1 MGKATGGGDYVY
13 DEWSKGASG
22 GRMQV
27 SGPGGAVERQEKAAR
42 AKKLRQKL
50 VG

>member
-1 MGKATGGGDYVY
+1 MRKATGGGDYVY
-13 DEWSKGASG
+13 NEWSKGGAG
-22 GRMQV
+22 KMQV